1 MPLTER
7 QSQTTEDVQ
16 RQFDERK
23 SEIENDFLDQKIA
36 WSLKQ
41 YKLYCVEC
49 VKIMETGP
57 VTSEPKN
64 SKRR

>member
-57 VTSEPKN
+57 VTWEPKN